1 VDVATPIGRH
11 GVPLRVLTSAEAAG
25 FHSEVDLMDTH

>member
-25 FHSEVDLMDTH
+25 FHSDVDPLNTH